1 MSPKVESEEQPIPY
15 VSRPD
20 PAIYCPTLYA
30 PCNDSDEDKSP
41 VGGESTRPLEI
52 KTSDIDSGDDLTD
65 GILAIDAAR
74 FLLSKVRQEVKAIKF
89 LDLRDTLLTLVDGW
103 RAFLNRRLQYFVNMV
118 LLPWVDY
125 GNQKVRLLFD
135 GCCLEP
141 REFTVNVKP
150 HERRAA
156 K

>member
-30 PCNDSDEDKSP
+30 PCNDSDEDQLS
-41 VGGESTRPLEI
+41 VADESNEPLDI
-52 KTSDIDSGDDLTD
+52 KTSDIDSGDDLTN

-74 FLLSKVRQEVKAIKF
+74 FLLSKVRQEVKKIKF
-89 LDLRDTLLTLVDGW
+89 LDLRDCFLLLVDSW

-125 GNQKVRLLFD
+125 GN
-135 GCCLEP
+135 
-141 REFTVNVKP
+141 
-150 HERRAA
+150 
-156 K
+156 

>member
-30 PCNDSDEDKSP
+30 HCNDSDEDQLP
-41 VGGESTRPLEI
+41 VAGESSGPLDI
-52 KTSDIDSGDDLTD
+52 KTSDIDSGDDLTN

-74 FLLSKVRQEVKAIKF
+74 FLLSKVRQEVKTIKF
-89 LDLRDTLLTLVDGW
+89 LDLRDCLLLLVDSW
-103 RAFLNRRLQYFVNMV
+103 RAFLNRILQYFVNMV

-125 GNQKVRLLFD
+125 GN
-135 GCCLEP
+135 
-141 REFTVNVKP
+141 
-150 HERRAA
+150 
-156 K
+156 

>member
-30 PCNDSDEDKSP
+30 PCNDSDEDQLS
-41 VGGESTRPLEI
+41 VAGESNEPLDI
-52 KTSDIDSGDDLTD
+52 KTSDIDSGDDLTN

-74 FLLSKVRQEVKAIKF
+74 FLLSKVRQEVKKIKF
-89 LDLRDTLLTLVDGW
+89 LDLRDCFLLLVDSW

-125 GNQKVRLLFD
+125 GN
-135 GCCLEP
+135 
-141 REFTVNVKP
+141 
-150 HERRAA
+150 
-156 K
+156 

>member
-20 PAIYCPTLYA
+20 PDIQCPTLYA

-52 KTSDIDSGDDLTD
+52 KISDIDSGDDLTD

-74 FLLSKVRQEVKAIKF
+74 FLLIKVRQ
-89 LDLRDTLLTLVDGW
+89 
-103 RAFLNRRLQYFVNMV
+103 
-118 LLPWVDY
+118 
-125 GNQKVRLLFD
+125 
-135 GCCLEP
+135 
-141 REFTVNVKP
+141 
-150 HERRAA
+150 
-156 K
+156 

>member
-20 PAIYCPTLYA
+20 PAIYCHTLYA
-30 PCNDSDEDKSP
+30 PCNDSDEDHLP
-41 VGGESTRPLEI
+41 VAGESSGPLDI
-52 KTSDIDSGDDLTD
+52 KTSDIDSGDDLTN

-74 FLLSKVRQEVKAIKF
+74 FLLSKVRQEVKTIKF
-89 LDLRDTLLTLVDGW
+89 LDLRDCLLLLVDSW

-125 GNQKVRLLFD
+125 GN
-135 GCCLEP
+135 
-141 REFTVNVKP
+141 
-150 HERRAA
+150 
-156 K
+156 